1 MTNKLDPDDYIP
13 YAPMELGKTVRRHH
27 CRVGKGKDKL
37 YITRKEDGTIAA
49 FCHHCHARG
58 RTSVADTQGT
68 DYIPGSIHSAHGR
81 KAEVG
86 SGNKSF
92 SIPTDCEG
100 NTDKWGTKALE
111 WAEQYLTK
119 DEIDD
124 SPLSYSAKEGA
135 IIFPFVTD
143 SDMVMYQARYFP
155 GREPKYMTYWNPN
168 ADRQY
173 NPIGLSNTLVITED
187 WISAYK
193 CTLAGYAA
201 YPLAGSHLSRGS
213 MAMLIDRRYARFVVA
228 LDNDNPAVRK
238 EQRGLEREL
247 SAYAPTLVLKLA
259 KDLKCYG
266 LADIKDLIDE
276 DLSRC

>member
-1 MTNKLDPDDYIP
+1 MTDKLDPDDYIP
-13 YAPMELGKTVRRHH
+13 YAPTELGKTVRRHH
-27 CRVGKGKDKL
+27 CRGGRGKDKL

-49 FCHHCHARG
+49 FCHHCHASG
-58 RTSVADTQGT
+58 RTSVADAQGT
-68 DYIPGSIHSAHGR
+68 DYISGSVYSNSNR
-81 KAEVG
+81 KSEA
-86 SGNKSF
+86 SRGNKNF
-92 SIPTDCEG
+92 AIPHDCEG
-100 NTDKWGTKALE
+100 NTDKWGAEALE

-124 SPLSYSAKEGA
+124 SPLSYSVKEGA
-135 IIFPFVTD
+135 LIFPFVTD

-155 GREPKYMTYWNPN
+155 VREPKYMTYWNPN

-173 NPIGLSNTLVITED
+173 NPMGQSDTLVITED

-201 YPLAGSHLSRGS
+201 YPLAGSHLSKPSLAGIIARDYG
-213 MAMLIDRRYARFVVA
+213 RYVVA

-238 EQRGLEREL
+238 EQRRLEREL
-247 SAYAPTLVLKLA
+247 SAYAPTLVLKLT

-266 LADIKDLIDE
+266 LPDIKDLIDE
-276 DLSRC
+276 DIH